1 MTLKFRNLVVSPHD
15 PVEEW
20 GFEGLLTAVER
31 GDINDW
37 RRIAQALLKDP
48 RGKVAAELEDVAD
61 AAENPAI
68 PSLLQRIL
76 RQARKDS
83 EAEERRAVARELQSC
98 LDASG
103 LDRSQFASRLGTSQ
117 SRLSTYL
124 NGKVVPS
131 ATLMVRARSI
141 AGRAA

>member
-1 MTLKFRNLVVSPHD
+1 MTLKFRNLTVSPQD
-15 PVEEW
+15 PVEQW

-37 RRIAQALLKDP
+37 RRIADALWRNP
-48 RGKVAAELEDVAD
+48 RGKVAAELAEVVD

-76 RQARKDS
+76 QRSLQES
-83 EAEERRAVARELQSC
+83 EMAERREVSQELQRH
-98 LDASG
+98 LTDSG
-103 LDRSQFASRLGTSQ
+103 LSRAEFAAELGTSQ

-124 NGKVVPS
+124 SGKVVPS
-131 ATLMVRARSI
+131 AALLVRARRI
-141 AGRAA
+141 AQNRH